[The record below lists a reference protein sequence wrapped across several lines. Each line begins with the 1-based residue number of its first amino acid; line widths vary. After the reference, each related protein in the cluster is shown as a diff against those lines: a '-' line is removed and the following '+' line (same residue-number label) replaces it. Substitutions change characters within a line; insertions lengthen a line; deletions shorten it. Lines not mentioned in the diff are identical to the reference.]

1 MTMVRQEL
9 RRGRMQLAIWT
20 ASVGALLAV
29 CVLLFPE
36 MKGEMEQVSGI
47 FASMGSFT
55 KAFGMD
61 RLDFGTLIGFYGVE
75 CGNVLGLGGAFF
87 ASLLGIA
94 ALSSEESGHTA
105 EFLLTHPV
113 TRARVLAE
121 KLAAVLIEVL
131 VFNAVNA
138 LIAVGCIRLIGE
150 PLPGKEILLLH
161 EAYLAMQV
169 ELAMICF
176 GLSAFLRRGAL
187 GVGLGLATVMYFLN
201 LVANIADSASWLKYV
216 TPFGY
221 TESADIVSAGRL
233 DMGML
238 ALGLVVGVL
247 VAAAGSAYYARKDIQ

>member
-1 MTMVRQEL
+1 MTIVKQEL
-9 RRGRMQLAIWT
+9 RRGRLQLMIWT

-36 MKGEMEQVSGI
+36 MKGEMEQVSGV

-94 ALSSEESGHTA
+94 ALASEESGRTA

-113 TRARVLAE
+113 TRARVIAE
-121 KLAAVLIEVL
+121 KLVAVLVQVII
-131 VFNAVNA
+131 FNAVIA
-138 LIAVGCIRLIGE
+138 LIAVGCIRFIGE
-150 PLPGKEILLLH
+150 PMPGKELMLLH
-161 EAYLAMQV
+161 TAYLVMQI

-176 GLSAFLRRGAL
+176 GLSSCLRRGAL

-201 LVANIADSASWLKYV
+201 LVANITDSASWLKYV

-221 TESADIVSAGRL
+221 TESADIVSAGQL
-233 DMGML
+233 DAGMI
-238 ALGLVVGVL
+238 ALGLAIGVVI
-247 VAAAGSAYYARKDIQ
+247 AAAGSLYYARRDIQ

>member
-1 MTMVRQEL
+1 MTMVKQEL
-9 RRGRMQLAIWT
+9 RRGRTQLVIWT

-36 MKGEMEQVSGI
+36 MKGEMAQVSDI

-94 ALSSEESGHTA
+94 ALSSAESGHTA
-105 EFLLTHPV
+105 EVLLTHPV

-121 KLAAVLIEVL
+121 KLVVVLLQVLI
-131 VFNAVNA
+131 FNAVIA
-138 LIAVGCIRLIGE
+138 LIAVGSICLIGE
-150 PLPGKEILLLH
+150 PLPGKELLLLNT
-161 EAYLAMQV
+161 AYLVMQL
-169 ELAMICF
+169 ELALICF

-187 GVGLGLATVMYFLN
+187 GVGLGLATVAYFLN

-233 DMGML
+233 DAGML
-238 ALGLVVGVL
+238 ALGLCVG
-247 VAAAGSAYYARKDIQ
+247 AAIALAGSVYYARKDIQ

>member
-1 MTMVRQEL
+1 
-9 RRGRMQLAIWT
+9 MQLTIWT

-36 MKGEMEQVSGI
+36 MKGEMEQVSGV

-121 KLAAVLIEVL
+121 KLAAVLIQVL
-131 VFNAVNA
+131 IFNAFIL
-138 LIAVGCIRLIGE
+138 LIAVGCVRLIGE

-161 EAYLAMQV
+161 AAYLAMQV

-221 TESADIVSAGRL
+221 TESADIVSAGSL

-238 ALGLVVGVL
+238 ALGLIVGVL

>member
-1 MTMVRQEL
+1 MTMVKQEL
-9 RRGRMQLAIWT
+9 RRGRTQLVIWT

-36 MKGEMEQVSGI
+36 MKGEMAQVSDI

-113 TRARVLAE
+113 TRARVLVE
-121 KLAAVLIEVL
+121 KLVAVLLQVL
-131 VFNAVNA
+131 IFNAVIA
-138 LIAVGCIRLIGE
+138 LIAVGSICLIGE
-150 PLPGKEILLLH
+150 PLPGKELLLLNT
-161 EAYLAMQV
+161 AYLVMQL
-169 ELAMICF
+169 ELALICF

-187 GVGLGLATVMYFLN
+187 GVGLGLATVAYFLN

-233 DMGML
+233 DAGML
-238 ALGLVVGVL
+238 ARGLCVG
-247 VAAAGSAYYARKDIQ
+247 AAIALAGSVYYARKDIQ

>member
-1 MTMVRQEL
+1 MTMVKQEL
-9 RRGRMQLAIWT
+9 RRGRTQLVIWT

-36 MKGEMEQVSGI
+36 MKGEMAQVSDI

-113 TRARVLAE
+113 TRARVLA
-121 KLAAVLIEVL
+121 LVAVLLQVII
-131 VFNAVNA
+131 FNAVIA
-138 LIAVGCIRLIGE
+138 LIAVGSICLIGE
-150 PLPGKEILLLH
+150 PLPGKELLLLNT
-161 EAYLAMQV
+161 AYLVMQL
-169 ELAMICF
+169 ELALICF

-187 GVGLGLATVMYFLN
+187 GVGLGLATVAYFLN

-233 DMGML
+233 DAGML
-238 ALGLVVGVL
+238 ALGLCVG
-247 VAAAGSAYYARKDIQ
+247 AAIALAGSVYYARKDIQ

>member
-1 MTMVRQEL
+1 MTIVKHEL
-9 RRGRMQLAIWT
+9 RRGRLQLMIWT

-47 FASMGSFT
+47 FASMGAFT
-55 KAFGMD
+55 QAFGMD

-105 EFLLTHPV
+105 EFLMTHPV

-121 KLAAVLIEVL
+121 KLAAVLIQVL
-131 VFNAVNA
+131 IFNAFML

-161 EAYLAMQV
+161 TAYLAMQV

-221 TESADIVSAGRL
+221 TESADIVSAGSL

>member
-1 MTMVRQEL
+1 MTMVKQEL
-9 RRGRMQLAIWT
+9 RRGRMQLVIWT
-20 ASVGALLAV
+20 AAVGALLAV

-36 MKGEMEQVSGI
+36 MKGEMAQVSDI

-61 RLDFGTLIGFYGVE
+61 RLDLGTLIGFYGVE

-121 KLAAVLIEVL
+121 KLVAVLLQVII
-131 VFNAVNA
+131 FNAVIA
-138 LIAVGCIRLIGE
+138 LIAVGSICLIGE
-150 PLPGKEILLLH
+150 PLPGKELLLLNT
-161 EAYLAMQV
+161 AYLVMQL
-169 ELAMICF
+169 ELALICF

-187 GVGLGLATVMYFLN
+187 GVGLGLATVAYFLN

-221 TESADIVSAGRL
+221 TESADIVSTGRL
-233 DMGML
+233 DAGML
-238 ALGLVVGVL
+238 ALGLCVG
-247 VAAAGSAYYARKDIQ
+247 AAIALAGSVYYARKDIQ

>member
-1 MTMVRQEL
+1 MTMVKQEL
-9 RRGRMQLAIWT
+9 RRGHTQLVIWT
-20 ASVGALLAV
+20 AAVGALLAV

-36 MKGEMEQVSGI
+36 MKGEMAQVSDI

-121 KLAAVLIEVL
+121 KLVAVLVQVL
-131 VFNAVNA
+131 IFNAVIA
-138 LIAVGCIRLIGE
+138 LIAVGSICLVGE
-150 PLPGKEILLLH
+150 PLPGRELVLLH
-161 EAYLAMQV
+161 TAYLVMQL
-169 ELAMICF
+169 ELALICF

-187 GVGLGLATVMYFLN
+187 GVGLGMATVAYFLN

-233 DMGML
+233 DVGML
-238 ALGLVVGVL
+238 ALGLCVG
-247 VAAAGSAYYARKDIQ
+247 AAIALAGSVYYARKDIQ

>member
-1 MTMVRQEL
+1 MTIVKQEL
-9 RRGRMQLAIWT
+9 RRGRVQLMIWT

-47 FASMGSFT
+47 FASMGNFT

-94 ALSSEESGHTA
+94 ALCTEESGRTA

-131 VFNAVNA
+131 IFNAVIA
-138 LIAVGCIRLIGE
+138 LIAVGCIRLVGE
-150 PLPGKEILLLH
+150 PLPGRELLLLH
-161 EAYLAMQV
+161 TAYLAMQV
-169 ELAMICF
+169 ELALICF
-176 GLSAFLRRGAL
+176 GLSSCLRRGAL
-187 GVGLGLATVMYFLN
+187 GVGLGLATVLYFLN

-221 TESADIVSAGRL
+221 TESADIVSAGQL
-233 DMGML
+233 DAGMI
-238 ALGLVVGVL
+238 ALGLAIGVVI
-247 VAAAGSAYYARKDIQ
+247 AAAGSLYYARRDIQ

>member
-1 MTMVRQEL
+1 MTIVKQEL
-9 RRGRMQLAIWT
+9 RRGRTQLMIWT

-36 MKGEMEQVSGI
+36 MKGEMAQVGDI

-94 ALSSEESGHTA
+94 ALSSEESGRTA

-113 TRARVLAE
+113 TRARVLGE
-121 KLAAVLIEVL
+121 KLAAVIVQVL
-131 VFNAVNA
+131 VFNAVIL
-138 LIAVGCIRLIGE
+138 LIAVASVGVIGE
-150 PLPGKEILLLH
+150 PLPGRELVLLH
-161 EAYLAMQV
+161 TAYLAMQL
-169 ELAMICF
+169 ELALICF
-176 GLSAFLRRGAL
+176 GLSAVVRRGAL
-187 GVGLGLATVMYFLN
+187 GVGLGLATVAYFLN
-201 LVANIADSASWLKYV
+201 LVANIADSASWLKTV

-221 TESADIVSAGRL
+221 TESADILSAGSL
-233 DMGML
+233 DAGLM
-238 ALGLVVGVL
+238 ALGLAVGVIA
-247 VAAAGSAYYARKDIQ
+247 AAAGCAYYARKDIQ